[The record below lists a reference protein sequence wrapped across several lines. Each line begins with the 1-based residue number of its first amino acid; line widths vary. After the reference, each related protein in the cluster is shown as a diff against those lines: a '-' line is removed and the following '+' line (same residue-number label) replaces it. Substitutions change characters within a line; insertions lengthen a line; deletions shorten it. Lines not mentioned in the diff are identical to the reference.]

1 MTTKKLS
8 DQEEDFVYAAL
19 QEDPSRWGRYVI
31 YLVLIM
37 VALGLTWAAYF
48 ELDEVATAN
57 GKVIPAGRGQVVQVF
72 ETGILKELNVQEG
85 DLVNKGQV
93 LLLLDDTRAGPVCRE
108 ATKKWQALSGRA
120 ARLRSEAYSMPLVFP
135 AEILDEDELI
145 KIETQAYRARRDALE
160 EQMQA
165 LLLQQK
171 ALLREV
177 ELTEPLVKQGVV
189 SEVEVL
195 RLKRQAAE
203 IQGQISQLQTNF
215 LSKSSDELAQVEAEL
230 GQIAETLVGYREA
243 LDRTTVYSPTD
254 GIVQD
259 LSVRTIGAIV
269 NSGQTI
275 MAIVPTNDDLL
286 VEAFMPPTEVAF
298 VAVGD
303 LAKVKLSA
311 FDDRRFGSLDGVVE
325 FVSPDVMIEDSKS
338 GRASEATPVN
348 FEPGFYKLLIRITNP
363 GIERQGMTLNPKVG
377 MTATV
382 DILTGKKTVLDY
394 IFRPVQAV
402 KEALRER

>member
-1 MTTKKLS
+1 MTANKLS
-8 DQEEDFVYAAL
+8 DEEEDFVYAAL
-19 QEDPSRWGRYVI
+19 QEDPNRWGRYVI
-31 YLVLIM
+31 YLVLVLI
-37 VALGLTWAAYF
+37 ALGLTWAAYF

-57 GKVIPAGRGQVVQVF
+57 GKVIPAGRGQVVQVL
-72 ETGILKELNVQEG
+72 ETGILKELKVQEG
-85 DLVNKGQV
+85 DLVKKGQT
-93 LLLLDDTRAGPVCRE
+93 LLMLDDTRAGPKFRE
-108 ATKKWQALSGRA
+108 AFRNWQALSGKV
-120 ARLRSEAYSMPLVFP
+120 ARLRAEAYSMPLVFP
-135 AEILDEDELI
+135 EEILSEDELI
-145 KIETQAYRARRDALE
+145 RIETRAYEARRDALE
-160 EQMQA
+160 EQTQS
-165 LLLQQK
+165 LLLQQV
-171 ALLREV
+171 ALAREV

-203 IQGQISQLQTNF
+203 IQGQIAQLRTNF
-215 LSKSSDELAQVEAEL
+215 LSRASDELAQAEAEL
-230 GQIAETLVGYREA
+230 GQITEALVGYKEA
-243 LDRTTVYSPTD
+243 LERTTVYAPTD

-259 LSVRTIGAIV
+259 LSVSTIGAIV

-286 VEAFMPPTEVAF
+286 VEAFMAPTEVAF
-298 VAVGD
+298 VAKGD

-311 FDDRRFGSLDGVVE
+311 FDSRRFGSLEGVVE
-325 FVSPDVMIEDSKS
+325 LVSPDVVIEDSKS
-338 GRASEATPVN
+338 AKTTDATPVN
-348 FEPGFYKLLIRITNP
+348 LEPGFYKLLIRITNP
-363 GIERQGMTLNPKVG
+363 GIERQGMMLNPKVG